1 MPPASDAPPAAPDGT
16 TLYFARHGETDY
28 NRDDV
33 MQGRGVDLSLNA
45 TGRAQAAA
53 LADRLADVPFDVVFT
68 SPLRRATETAA
79 VLAAPHAPIDVHEL
93 PDLEEMSWGVYEGT
107 GPSPERRRA
116 LRSLKT
122 AWRDGDAFDTP
133 IEGGE
138 SILEVQARALRA
150 VRRILEDAAG
160 RTALVVTH
168 GRYLRVLLASI
179 LPGYGLHRMHEMH
192 HSNTG
197 LYRVVSAGGAF
208 RADVRNSTT
217 HLDDASPET
226 PPSPAPASARPA
238 PAGG

>member
-16 TLYFARHGETDY
+16 TLYFVRHGETDY

-33 MQGRGVDLSLNA
+33 MQGRGVDMPLNA
-45 TGRAQAAA
+45 TGRAQAEA
-53 LADRLADVPFDVVFT
+53 LAGRLAGVPFDIVFT
-68 SPLRRATETAA
+68 SPLRRATETTA
-79 VLAAPHAPIDVHEL
+79 VLAAPHAPIGVHTL

-122 AWRDGDAFDTP
+122 AWRDGDGFDTP

-138 SILEVQARALRA
+138 SILDVQARVLRA
-150 VRRILEDAAG
+150 MRRIVEHAAG
-160 RTALVVTH
+160 QTALVVTH

-179 LPGYGLHRMHEMH
+179 LHGHGLHRMHEMH

-197 LYRVVSAGGAF
+197 LYRVVSTDGVF
-208 RADVRNSTT
+208 RADVRNSTA
-217 HLDDASPET
+217 HLGDAPPEPPLSP
-226 PPSPAPASARPA
+226 PAPARPA